1 MTINGRQVVWD
12 SGSKQVMDSSYGF
25 FYQIL
30 LLLNL
35 YTRIFKPC
43 ENGLLACRIH
53 SMVVNLLQSFRNE
66 GQRERSRWV
75 MDATY
80 EIEEPFLS
88 PNSFAGLV
96 LSAERFIVKV
106 WWKGG
111 IISKVLPFHHNGFLG
126 SGNDYIDIIV
136 QPLLPKRSSKES
148 LDRSRDP
155 VKEMV
160 FAGK

>member
-1 MTINGRQVVWD
+1 
-12 SGSKQVMDSSYGF
+12 
-25 FYQIL
+25 
-30 LLLNL
+30 
-35 YTRIFKPC
+35 
-43 ENGLLACRIH
+43 
-53 SMVVNLLQSFRNE
+53 MVVNLLQSFRNE

-111 IISKVLPFHHNGFLG
+111 IISKVLLFHRNGFLG
-126 SGNDYIDIIV
+126 SGNDHIDIIV
-136 QPLLPKRSSKES
+136 QPFCRIAVVLPKRSSKES